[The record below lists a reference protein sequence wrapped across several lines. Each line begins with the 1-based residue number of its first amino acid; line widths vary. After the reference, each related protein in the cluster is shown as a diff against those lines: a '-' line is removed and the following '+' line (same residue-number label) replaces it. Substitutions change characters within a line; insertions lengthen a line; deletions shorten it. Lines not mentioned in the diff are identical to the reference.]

1 MPSRQ
6 SSGSGRTSKSSLSND
21 SFTRIGQIVG
31 GFGLNGEV
39 KVQLLTEFVER
50 FKQSSRIRI
59 NNEWRVIERTRW
71 HKERLLIKFEGV
83 DNLTQAENLQWVF
96 IEAPTSDIPALAEG
110 EFLSTSLI
118 GMSVTDVNG
127 QSLGEVTDL
136 LAMPAQDILVV
147 GELMIPIVS
156 QFVKSIDS
164 EGRLITVSLIP
175 GMSD

>member
-1 MPSRQ
+1 MPWRQ
-6 SSGSGRTSKSSLSND
+6 SSGSGRTSKSSLNSD

-50 FKQSSRIRI
+50 FKKGSRVRI
-59 NNEWRVIERTRW
+59 NDEWKVIERTRW
-71 HKERLLIKFEGV
+71 HKERLLIKLEGV
-83 DNLTQAENLQWVF
+83 DSLTQAEALQWLF
-96 IEAPTSDIPALAEG
+96 IEAATSDIPALGEG

-118 GMSVTDVNG
+118 GMTVVDLNG
-127 QSLGEVTDL
+127 RHLGEVTDL

-156 QFVKSIDS
+156 QFVKGIDAETRRIS
-164 EGRLITVSLIP
+164 VSLIP
-175 GMSD
+175 GMAD

>member
-1 MPSRQ
+1 MPSHQ
-6 SSGSGRTSKSSLSND
+6 SSGSGRTSKSSPSSD

-31 GFGLNGEV
+31 GFGLKGEL

-50 FKQSSRIRI
+50 FKQGSRIRI
-59 NNEWRVIERTRW
+59 NNEWMVIERTRW
-71 HKERLLIKFEGV
+71 HKERLLVKIEGI
-83 DNLTQAENLQWVF
+83 DSLTQAETLQWVY
-96 IEAPTSDIPALAEG
+96 IEAPTSEMPALGDG

-118 GMSVTDVNG
+118 GMAVTDQNG
-127 QSLGEVTDL
+127 QHLGEVTNL

-156 QFVKSIDS
+156 QFVKSIDP

-175 GMSD
+175 GMAD